1 MLQYILSG
9 TKWAIYPFTDNN
21 VLIYHL
27 LYSDNLINESST
39 KEVPAPGTIV

>member
-9 TKWAIYPFTDNN
+9 TKWAIYPFTDI
-21 VLIYHL
+21 IYHL

-39 KEVPAPGTIV
+39 KEVPPPGTIV